1 MQSPKKR
8 TLKVDF
14 AVVSSEPLVSAHVK
28 LQVLLPEAL
37 PDAEAHACITE
48 QLVDAVRKHMRVLLT
63 PSDADLHQLS
73 ETARAIEVNLGGACA
88 REYMENT
95 LATYGSGRFALCA
108 DEKEEGASRWR
119 IRRCAGIGSF
129 QIISL

>member
-48 QLVDAVRKHMRVLLT
+48 QHLVDAVRKHMRVLLT
-63 PSDADLHQLS
+63 PSDDADLHELS
-73 ETARAIEVNLGGACA
+73 ETARAIKANLGEACA

-95 LATYGSGRFALCA
+95 LAAYGSGRFFCTMCA
-108 DEKEEGASRWR
+108 DEGASRWR
-119 IRRCAGIGSF
+119 IRRCADEEASE
-129 QIISL
+129 